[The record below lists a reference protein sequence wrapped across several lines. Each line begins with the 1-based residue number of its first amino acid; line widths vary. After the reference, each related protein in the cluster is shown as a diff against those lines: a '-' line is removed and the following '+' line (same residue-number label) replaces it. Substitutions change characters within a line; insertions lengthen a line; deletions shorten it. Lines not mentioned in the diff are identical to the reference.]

1 MSTEAGAEP
10 ANPDETVRSLL
21 VKLRAFAETLD
32 ADERRLFAAL
42 IGPGVEQAVE
52 HAEVE
57 LFASGIQMQ
66 EFDRLERGL
75 AALARRDQPSNG
87 GAAESD

>member
-1 MSTEAGAEP
+1 VSTEAGAEP
-10 ANPDETVRSLL
+10 AIPDETVRSLL
-21 VKLRAFAETLD
+21 VKLRAFAETLG

-57 LFASGIQMQ
+57 AFASGVQ

-75 AALARRDQPSNG
+75 AALARRDQPSGG
-87 GAAESD
+87 GATDSD

>member
-1 MSTEAGAEP
+1 VSTEAGAEP

-32 ADERRLFAAL
+32 DDERRLFAAL

-52 HAEVE
+52 HAEIE
-57 LFASGIQMQ
+57 LFASGVQ

-75 AALARRDQPSNG
+75 AALARRDQPSSG
-87 GAAESD
+87 GATEND

>member
-1 MSTEAGAEP
+1 VSTEAGAEP

-21 VKLRAFAETLD
+21 VKLRAFAGALD

-52 HAEVE
+52 SAEVE
-57 LFASGIQMQ
+57 PFASGMQ